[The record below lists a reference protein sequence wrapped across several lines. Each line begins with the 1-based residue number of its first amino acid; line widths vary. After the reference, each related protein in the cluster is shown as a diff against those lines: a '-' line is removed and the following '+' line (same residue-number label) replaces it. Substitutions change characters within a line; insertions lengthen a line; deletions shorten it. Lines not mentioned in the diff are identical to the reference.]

1 MSGAV
6 VGLFIF
12 LFFGAAGAA
21 YYFLV
26 YKKEQDKK
34 KEKETSTEPS
44 TSPSTE
50 TSTEPSTSPS
60 TEPSTSPSTTR
71 ESVLAT
77 GQALESEEIDV
88 GTGKRK
94 VTNQPV
100 IADKSKVTYTLS
112 MDINIVKAPENPFRL
127 LHNRDDNDNSTATIK
142 TQRRPEL
149 WTTGS
154 KSTDGAN
161 RLWIN
166 HVGDTGLENISPTF
180 KATVG
185 EYFNLTYVIDNG
197 KGTAYING
205 VKDGEYSGN
214 FTWSQETDN
223 WTWNMYGDST
233 NPSIKVKNVY
243 FFNKALTVS
252 EIELIGKKPTSGTS
266 TYTLPPTD
274 NFSSEPHS
282 IQPFSIKMCD
292 I

>member
-12 LFFGAAGAA
+12 LLFGAAGAA

-34 KEKETSTEPS
+34 KKKEKEE
-44 TSPSTE
+44 TSPS
-50 TSTEPSTSPS
+50 P
-60 TEPSTSPSTTR
+60 TR
-71 ESVLAT
+71 ESVLAS
-77 GQALESEEIDV
+77 GQALESGEID
-88 GTGKRK
+88 TGPGKKK

-112 MDINIVKAPENPFRL
+112 MDINIVNWAMFPIRF
-127 LHNRDDNDNSTATIK
+127 LHNNGDETTTIANTG
-142 TQRRPEL
+142 TQRRPEI
-149 WTTGS
+149 WFIGS
-154 KSTDGAN
+154 GDPGLKLLHIN
-161 RLWIN
+161 IN
-166 HVGDTGLENISPTF
+166 HDGDTSVEHLRPTF

-185 EYFNLTYVIDNG
+185 EYFNLTYVIDGG
-197 KGTAYING
+197 KCTAYING
-205 VKDGEYSGN
+205 VKDGERSAD
-214 FTWSQETDN
+214 FTWSKGVDE
-223 WTWNMYGDST
+223 WTWNPFNST
-233 NPSIKVKNVY
+233 TNYAKVKNVY

-274 NFSSEPHS
+274 NFASEPHS
-282 IQPFSIKMCD
+282 IQPFSTKMCD